1 MPLGRC
7 ARHPRDI
14 NIDSL
19 SKKESKF
26 AFDLSENPYAGKQT
40 HIKKKI
46 PMQASNKL
54 QNMVYGD
61 ELEPKEKSQCF
72 YSHRLNRAIG
82 GGKAKKKR
90 R

>member
-7 ARHPRDI
+7 VRHPRDI

-40 HIKKKI
+40 HIIKEN

-61 ELEPKEKSQCF
+61 ELEPKKRVNVF
-72 YSHRLNRAIG
+72 THIG
-82 GGKAKKKR
+82 STGP
-90 R
+90 